1 MVESIVTEMSAV
13 SVVIRANA
21 YHALARALDRP
32 SAWQPDFAR
41 TLVDAFEAFGDKLGT
56 PARAAADLAVAAET
70 DLKSVSVAHAKLF
83 LGPFEIGAAP
93 WATFY
98 LDREQRLMGPA
109 TLYAAEAYAAAGLG
123 PAEGPRDAADHVMHE
138 LEFMYYLAF
147 QEATT
152 GEPAWLERQ
161 ERFWNEHLGRWL
173 PEFAEA
179 IRRAKAHPFYQSLA
193 DVLLAF
199 CEREDALL
207 RPGAGPPTNHDIST
221 QRR

>member
-1 MVESIVTEMSAV
+1 MGRHESIATERRAVTL
-13 SVVIRANA
+13 VIRANA

-41 TLVDAFEAFGDKLGT
+41 TLVDAFGEGLGV
-56 PARAAADLAVAAET
+56 PARAAADLAAAAAS
-70 DLKSVSVAHAKLF
+70 DLEPVSVAHAKLF
-83 LGPFEIGAAP
+83 LGPFEIAAAP

-98 LDREQRLMGPA
+98 LDPEQRLMGPA
-109 TLYAAEAYAAAGLG
+109 TRYAAEAYAAAGLG
-123 PAEGPRDAADHVMHE
+123 PAEGPRDAADHVTHE

-152 GEPAWLERQ
+152 DDPAWLERQ

-173 PEFAEA
+173 PEFAAA
-179 IRRAKAHPFYQSLA
+179 IRRADAHPFYQSLA

-199 CEREDALL
+199 CEREDAWLK
-207 RPGAGPPTNHDIST
+207 PGAGPTTNHDIST
-221 QRR
+221 QRL

>member
-1 MVESIVTEMSAV
+1 MKSIVTEMSAV
-13 SVVIRANA
+13 TLVIRANA

-41 TLVDAFEAFGDKLGT
+41 TLVDAFGEGLGV
-56 PARAAADLAVAAET
+56 PARAAADLAAAAAS
-70 DLKSVSVAHAKLF
+70 DLEPVSVAHAKLF
-83 LGPFEIGAAP
+83 LGPFEIAAAP

-98 LDREQRLMGPA
+98 LDPEQRLMGPA
-109 TLYAAEAYAAAGLG
+109 TLYASEAYAAAGLG
-123 PAEGPRDAADHVMHE
+123 PGKGPRDAADHVTHE

-152 GEPAWLERQ
+152 DDPAWLERQ

-179 IRRAKAHPFYQSLA
+179 IRRADAHPFYQSLA

-207 RPGAGPPTNHDIST
+207 KPGAGPTTNHDIST